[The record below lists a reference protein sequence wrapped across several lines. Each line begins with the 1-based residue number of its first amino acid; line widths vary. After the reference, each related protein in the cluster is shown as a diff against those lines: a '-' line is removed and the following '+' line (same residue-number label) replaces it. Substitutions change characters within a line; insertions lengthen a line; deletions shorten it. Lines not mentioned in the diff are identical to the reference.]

1 MIRFHRLLPV
11 LLLLFLPGLAHAQ
24 SNTPSLVGTWVS
36 VIREVA
42 HWSGTLTSESDT
54 VATLVVEGQL
64 GGVFRGTMTLQID
77 KSEPKY
83 EGKEGLSRSLSET
96 VLGVIDWDNVSVS
109 WVDHED
115 ETVYRARLVNEN
127 TMEVIVLEAG
137 PHAVATRQIMI
148 RQ

>member
-1 MIRFHRLLPV
+1 
-11 LLLLFLPGLAHAQ
+11 
-24 SNTPSLVGTWVS
+24 
-36 VIREVA
+36 
-42 HWSGTLTSESDT
+42 
-54 VATLVVEGQL
+54 
-64 GGVFRGTMTLQID
+64 
-77 KSEPKY
+77 
-83 EGKEGLSRSLSET
+83 
-96 VLGVIDWDNVSVS
+96 LGVIDWDNVSVS